1 MMLKKQT
8 VWLLTMLSL
17 VVVLSVYYIMS
28 PQGENAVTVEDTKSK
43 GTEEKKVETEKG
55 TDKGMEKGMEKG
67 ADKKSTDKE
76 TNGKQEGIETS
87 GEEGKAVSEQTDDE
101 LFTTYRLEL
110 EDKRSKQ
117 REEYNEIVSSDDAT
131 AQEKSEAYDQ
141 MTALSEA
148 EGTERQL
155 ETLIKTK
162 GYKDALVS
170 AEGDK
175 VSITVRSDK
184 KSKSQAADII
194 DMVTKEMRGLDNV
207 AVTFEP
213 TNQ

>member
-1 MMLKKQT
+1 MLKKQT

-55 TDKGMEKGMEKG
+55 TDKG

-76 TNGKQEGIETS
+76 TNGKQEDIETS

-184 KSKSQAADII
+184 KSKSQAAAII

>member
-1 MMLKKQT
+1 MLKKQT

-28 PQGENAVTVEDTKSK
+28 PQGENAVTVEDMKSK
-43 GTEEKKVETEKG
+43 GTEEKKTETEKG
-55 TDKGMEKGMEKG
+55 TEKG
-67 ADKKSTDKE
+67 AEKGTEKGSGDKSTDKE
-76 TNGKQEGIETS
+76 TNAKQEDVETS

-117 REEYNEIVSSDDAT
+117 REEFNEIVSSDDAT

-194 DMVTKEMRGLDNV
+194 DMVTKEIRGLDNV

-213 TNQ
+213 SNQ

>member
-1 MMLKKQT
+1 
-8 VWLLTMLSL
+8 
-17 VVVLSVYYIMS
+17 
-28 PQGENAVTVEDTKSK
+28 
-43 GTEEKKVETEKG
+43 
-55 TDKGMEKGMEKG
+55 
-67 ADKKSTDKE
+67 
-76 TNGKQEGIETS
+76 
-87 GEEGKAVSEQTDDE
+87 
-101 LFTTYRLEL
+101 
-110 EDKRSKQ
+110 
-117 REEYNEIVSSDDAT
+117 
-131 AQEKSEAYDQ
+131 

-175 VSITVRSDK
+175 VNITVRSDK

-194 DMVTKEMRGLDNV
+194 DLVTKEMRGLDNV

-213 TNQ
+213 SNQ

>member
-76 TNGKQEGIETS
+76 TNGKQEDIETS

>member
-1 MMLKKQT
+1 MLKKQT

-55 TDKGMEKGMEKG
+55 TDKG

-76 TNGKQEGIETS
+76 TNGKQEDIETS

-117 REEYNEIVSSDDAT
+117 REEFNEIVSSDDAT

>member
-1 MMLKKQT
+1 MKQKKKT
-8 VWLLTMLSL
+8 
-17 VVVLSVYYIMS
+17 
-28 PQGENAVTVEDTKSK
+28 DK
-43 GTEEKKVETEKG
+43 GTEKG
-55 TDKGMEKGMEKG
+55 T
-67 ADKKSTDKE
+67 DKKSTDKE
-76 TNGKQEGIETS
+76 TNGKQEDIETS

-131 AQEKSEAYDQ
+131 AQEKKSEAYDQ

>member
-1 MMLKKQT
+1 MLKKQT

-55 TDKGMEKGMEKG
+55 TDKG

-76 TNGKQEGIETS
+76 TNGKQEDIETS

>member
-1 MMLKKQT
+1 MLKKQT

-28 PQGENAVTVEDTKSK
+28 PQGENAVTVEDMKSK
-43 GTEEKKVETEKG
+43 GTEEKKTETEKG
-55 TDKGMEKGMEKG
+55 SGD
-67 ADKKSTDKE
+67 KSTDKE
-76 TNGKQEGIETS
+76 TNAKQEDVEAS
-87 GEEGKAVSEQTDDE
+87 GEEGKVVSEQTDDE

-117 REEYNEIVSSDDAT
+117 REEFNEIVSSDDAT

-194 DMVTKEMRGLDNV
+194 DMVTKEIRGLDNI

-213 TNQ
+213 SNQ

>member
-1 MMLKKQT
+1 MYRAIEWLLPLKKSRRIRNDVKKQT

-55 TDKGMEKGMEKG
+55 TDKG

-76 TNGKQEGIETS
+76 TNGKQEDIETS

-184 KSKSQAADII
+184 NQNLKRPILLIWSQ
-194 DMVTKEMRGLDNV
+194 KK
-207 AVTFEP
+207 
-213 TNQ
+213 

>member
-55 TDKGMEKGMEKG
+55 TEKGMEKG

-76 TNGKQEGIETS
+76 TNGKQEDIETS

-162 GYKDALVS
+162 GYKDVLVS

>member
-43 GTEEKKVETEKG
+43 GMEEKKTETEKG
-55 TDKGMEKGMEKG
+55 TEKG
-67 ADKKSTDKE
+67 AGDKSTDKE
-76 TNGKQEGIETS
+76 TNAKQEDVETS

-117 REEYNEIVSSDDAT
+117 REEFNEIVSSDDAT

-194 DMVTKEMRGLDNV
+194 DLVTKEMRGLDNV

-213 TNQ
+213 SNQ

>member
-55 TDKGMEKGMEKG
+55 TDKG

-76 TNGKQEGIETS
+76 TNGKQEDIETS

>member
-1 MMLKKQT
+1 MLKKQT

-28 PQGENAVTVEDTKSK
+28 PQGENAVTVEDTKPK
-43 GTEEKKVETEKG
+43 GVEEKKTET
-55 TDKGMEKGMEKG
+55 EKGMEKG
-67 ADKKSTDKE
+67 TEEKSTDKETKDKE
-76 TNGKQEGIETS
+76 TNGKQEDVETS
-87 GEEGKAVSEQTDDE
+87 GEEGKVVSEQTDDE

-117 REEYNEIVSSDDAT
+117 REEFNEIVSSDNAT

-141 MTALSEA
+141 MTALSDA

-194 DMVTKEMRGLDNV
+194 DLVTNEIKGLDNV

-213 TNQ
+213 SNQ

>member
-1 MMLKKQT
+1 MLKKQT

-55 TDKGMEKGMEKG
+55 MEKG

-76 TNGKQEGIETS
+76 TNGKQEDIETS

>member
-43 GTEEKKVETEKG
+43 GMEEKKAEPEKG
-55 TDKGMEKGMEKG
+55 TDKGTEKNAEE
-67 ADKKSTDKE
+67 KSTDKE
-76 TNGKQEGIETS
+76 TNAKQEDVETS
-87 GEEGKAVSEQTDDE
+87 GKEGKAVSEQTDDE

-175 VSITVRSDK
+175 VNITVRSDK

-194 DMVTKEMRGLDNV
+194 DLVTKEMRGLDNV

-213 TNQ
+213 SNQ